1 MLLLA
6 HEELLSIT
14 DLRGV
19 VNGEAL
25 HLAAKVVSILGGRL

>member
-6 HEELLSIT
+6 HKELLSIMVH
-14 DLRGV
+14 GV

-25 HLAAKVVSILGGRL
+25 HLAAKVVSV